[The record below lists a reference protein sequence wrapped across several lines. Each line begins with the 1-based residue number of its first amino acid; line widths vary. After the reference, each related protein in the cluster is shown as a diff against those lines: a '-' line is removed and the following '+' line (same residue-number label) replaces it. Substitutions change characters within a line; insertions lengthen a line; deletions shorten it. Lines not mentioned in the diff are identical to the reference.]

1 MKNKNKDLDYEK
13 AIVGL
18 EEMNKTIK
26 NIIRML
32 KKKLAKEDAG
42 AERKEKKYKETEK

>member
-18 EEMNKTIK
+18 EGIEKTIK
-26 NIIRML
+26 NVIEVL
-32 KKKLAKEDAG
+32 KKKLAEKDAG
-42 AERKEKKYKETEK
+42 TMRKEKKYKETEK